1 MNRRR
6 SRPCSRRAANS
17 ANPRPP
23 GNRPKQGRSKS
34 RPSRARARAAI
45 SEVQQKRAALEQ
57 AQLNLQY
64 TQIVAPVSGEVNKT
78 VVEGMNVQPGEQL
91 LTIVPLDEIWVTA
104 NFKETQLRRMK
115 VGQRSDIHVDSS
127 GVTFRG
133 HVDSIAGA
141 TGPPVQFAPAGKC
154 DGQLCKNRSAHSRKN
169 CSRTG
174 RKPESPAS
182 AGHERCARRIHPMST
197 AASLPADQEIWRPK
211 FNPWLIAV
219 VVAMAA
225 FMEVLDTSIANVALP
240 YMAGNLGASND
251 QSTWVLTSYLVSNAI
266 VLPISGWLAGAFGR
280 KRFFTICLF
289 IFTVSSLLCGIAPSL
304 GLLLFFRVLQGAGGG
319 GLQPMA
325 QAILADTFPPQ
336 QRGLAFALYGI
347 TAVTA
352 PTIGP
357 TLGGWITF
365 NYSWRWIF
373 FINLP
378 VGLLTLFLVY
388 QFVEDPPYLARIKA
402 AGVKLDY
409 IGIALLTL
417 GVGALQILLDKGQED
432 DWFGSRFITSLA
444 VTAVICLLTLV
455 IWEWYQKAPI
465 VDVRLF
471 KSFNFASSNLMMFT
485 LGIMLFSS
493 LVLMPLFLQTL
504 MGYTA
509 QVAGLAISAGGLC
522 LLIEMPIMGKLTT
535 VVQARRLIAFG
546 WLCLALA
553 MFYSTKRIDLQI
565 GFSTALWLRV
575 AQVFGMGFLFV
586 PITLVAYI
594 GIPPE
599 KNNAVSGIVNFMR
612 NIGSSVG
619 TSLVTTLLAR
629 RAQFHQEILVG
640 HVSAANPRLQGAII
654 GLSQRLA
661 NSGLDKH
668 AAQLSAYARIYQ
680 AVQAQATA
688 AAYIDTFEVLA
699 VGSFI
704 MIFLAFVLK
713 KNDPGGGHVLAE

>member
-1 MNRRR
+1 
-6 SRPCSRRAANS
+6 
-17 ANPRPP
+17 
-23 GNRPKQGRSKS
+23 
-34 RPSRARARAAI
+34 
-45 SEVQQKRAALEQ
+45 
-57 AQLNLQY
+57 
-64 TQIVAPVSGEVNKT
+64 
-78 VVEGMNVQPGEQL
+78 
-91 LTIVPLDEIWVTA
+91 
-104 NFKETQLRRMK
+104 
-115 VGQRSDIHVDSS
+115 
-127 GVTFRG
+127 
-133 HVDSIAGA
+133 
-141 TGPPVQFAPAGKC
+141 
-154 DGQLCKNRSAHSRKN
+154 
-169 CSRTG
+169 
-174 RKPESPAS
+174 
-182 AGHERCARRIHPMST
+182 MST
-197 AASLPADQEIWRPK
+197 SPSPTAEPEIWRPR

-240 YMAGNLGASND
+240 YMAGSLGASND

-266 VLPISGWLAGAFGR
+266 VLPITGWLAGAVGR
-280 KRFFTICLF
+280 KRFFMICLF
-289 IFTVSSLLCGIAPSL
+289 IFTTSSLLCGIAPSL

-378 VGLLTLFLVY
+378 VGLLTLMLVY
-388 QFVEDPPYLARIKA
+388 RFVDDPPYLARIKA

-409 IGIALLTL
+409 IGIALLAV
-417 GVGALQILLDKGQED
+417 GVGALQVLLDKGQED
-432 DWFGSRFITSLA
+432 DWFGSRFITSLI
-444 VTAVICLLTLV
+444 VTAVVCLVGLV
-455 IWEWYQKAPI
+455 IWEWFQKAPV

-471 KSFNFASSNLMMFT
+471 KNFNFATSNLMMFM

-504 MGYTA
+504 LGYTA
-509 QVAGLAISAGGLC
+509 QVAGLAISAGGVC
-522 LLIEMPIMGKLTT
+522 LLIEMPIMGTLTT
-535 VVQARRLIAFG
+535 KVHARRLIAVG
-546 WLCLALA
+546 WLCLAIA

-565 GFSTALWLRV
+565 SFNAALWLRV

-586 PITLVAYI
+586 PITLVAYV

-619 TSLVTTLLAR
+619 TSMVTTLLAR
-629 RAQFHQEILVG
+629 RAQFHQQILVDYVRSG
-640 HVSAANPRLQGAII
+640 SPQLQGSVA
-654 GLSQRLA
+654 GLSAKLA
-661 NSGLDKH
+661 AAGLDQH
-668 AAQLSAYARIYQ
+668 TAQMTAYARIYQ
-680 AVQAQATA
+680 AVQGQASA
-688 AAYIDTFEVLA
+688 EAYIDTFMVLA
-699 VGSFI
+699 VGSAI
-704 MIFLAFVLK
+704 MIFLSFLLK
-713 KNDPGGGHVLAE
+713 KNELGGGRIVAE